1 MENNNNRKKIL
12 LFLFCLIGALLVGF
26 FIGHYYKGV
35 RKQNKNKWV
44 CVYNSKNTSMY
55 YNPSRIIY
63 TQDGNVRVWVKFTGK
78 NEKDNAIKLG
88 DENGIPAEKYNNW
101 AYDIELWEF
110 NCKNQTARM
119 ISYLSYTKKNVINF
133 YNKPTSTMGIPPNT
147 RIDDIYQAVCNNHT
161 QGD

>member
-35 RKQNKNKWV
+35 QNQNKNKWV
-44 CVYNSKNTSMY
+44 CVYNSKNINIY
-55 YNPSRIIY
+55 YNPSRITY
-63 TQDGNVRVWVKFTGK
+63 TQDGNVRVWAKFTGK
-78 NEKDNAIKLG
+78 NEKDSAINIGSSG
-88 DENGIPAEKYNNW
+88 DIPAEKYNNW

-119 ISYLSYTKKNVINF
+119 ISYLSYTSKKNVINS
-133 YNKPTSTMGIPPNT
+133 YDKPTSTTTVPPDSY
-147 RIDDIYQAVCNNHT
+147 IGVVYQAVCNNHT
-161 QGD
+161 Q